1 MMRSDPKIHHMKTA
15 TVRDLRYRFPEIEA
29 RLRDG
34 EEIQISKRKR
44 VIARLVPE
52 RSRPKRSW
60 PDFMARLQQMY
71 GKKRLKVS
79 GAELLAQERD
89 RY

>member
-1 MMRSDPKIHHMKTA
+1 MHHMKTA
-15 TVRDLRYRFPEIEA
+15 TVRDLRYRFAEIEA

-34 EEIQISKRKR
+34 EEIEIRKRKR

-52 RSRPKRSW
+52 RPRSRTSW
-60 PDFMARLQQMY
+60 PDFMARLRQIY

>member
-1 MMRSDPKIHHMKTA
+1 MMECDSKLNHMKTA

-29 RLRDG
+29 RLREG

-44 VIARLVPE
+44 VIARLVPV
-52 RSRPKRSW
+52 RPGPTRAW
-60 PDFMARLQQMY
+60 PDFMARLKEIY

>member
-1 MMRSDPKIHHMKTA
+1 MDHMKTA

-29 RLRDG
+29 RLREG
-34 EEIQISKRKR
+34 EEIQISKRNH

-52 RSRPKRSW
+52 RPGPRRPW
-60 PDFMARLQQMY
+60 PNFMVRLQQMY

-79 GAELLAQERD
+79 GAELLARERD